1 MGTQFVVLTMNQF
14 QCEGEEMVYMTKLM
28 GQTNSG
34 NGGEI
39 ILAMES
45 VQFFDEKLYLRVY
58 ENDDLKMEK

>member
-1 MGTQFVVLTMNQF
+1 
-14 QCEGEEMVYMTKLM
+14 MVYMTKLM